1 MSASIAVVVSTNV
14 PPAVVVSPTGTITYK
29 QFKQSLGNFSYLV
42 KSIYLS
48 SNNLEQIQGAFA
60 YAKYDISGN
69 QRNLS
74 VASAIDPYQS
84 QNSIY
89 LDVSKR
95 NFVIDGTNFV
105 QFQLLAQSS
114 LGIKIFA
121 TRIANQSGLNQTS
134 VDNFTSLEES
144 SGKSEFFSEY
154 TDYL

>member
-1 MSASIAVVVSTNV
+1 MSASISVVVSTNV
-14 PPAVVVSPTGTITYK
+14 TPAVVVSGSGTTTYQ
-29 QFKQSLGNFSYLV
+29 QFKNSLGNFVYYV
-42 KSIYLS
+42 KSIFLN
-48 SNNLEQIQGAFA
+48 SNNLQQIQGAFS

-95 NFVIDGTNFV
+95 QFIIDGTNYV
-105 QFQLLAQSS
+105 QFKLLAQSS
-114 LGIKIFA
+114 LAIKIFA
-121 TRIANQSGLNQTS
+121 TRVANQTPLNETG
-134 VDNFTSLEES
+134 VDNFTALEEA
-144 SGKSEFFSEY
+144 SGQSEFFSEY